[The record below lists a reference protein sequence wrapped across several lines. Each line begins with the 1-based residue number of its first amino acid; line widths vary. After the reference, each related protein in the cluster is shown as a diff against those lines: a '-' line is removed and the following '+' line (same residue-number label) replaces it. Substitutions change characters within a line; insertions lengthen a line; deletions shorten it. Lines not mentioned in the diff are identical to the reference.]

1 MRPLNGTKRQMQA
14 MNNISDQDDKDRL
27 SWRNSVLVWVSG
39 AVLGWV
45 IAVVAVYSVL
55 RTEETSHIAQE
66 PAATEPDTGFADEM
80 NAQEMN
86 QIMPAAGEDIGGR
99 EP

>member
-1 MRPLNGTKRQMQA
+1 MQA
-14 MNNISDQDDKDRL
+14 MNNISDHDEKDRL

-45 IAVVAVYSVL
+45 IAVVAVYSVI
-55 RTEETSHIAQE
+55 RTEEANHMAQP
-66 PAATEPDTGFADEM
+66 PAAQSDTGFASDMDGEEM
-80 NAQEMN
+80 NN
-86 QIMPAAGEDIGGR
+86 LMPAVGEDIGGR

>member
-1 MRPLNGTKRQMQA
+1 RLLNGAERHMQA

-45 IAVVAVYSVL
+45 IAVVAVYSVI
-55 RTEETSHIAQE
+55 RTEEASHMAQQ
-66 PAATEPDTGFADEM
+66 PAALEQESSFADDLD
-80 NAQEMN
+80 AQEMN
-86 QIMPAAGEDIGGR
+86 QIMPATGEDIGGR